1 MKAALY
7 ARVSTTEHDQNPE
20 TQLRILRAFASEE
33 GWITEPNEAL
43 EFVDHASGGDLNRPA
58 WKVMMKQVRRGSIK
72 AVAVTDIDRAFRS
85 VLDGSSILAE
95 LDALNVRFVPLG
107 QRGFDTNTPLGK
119 AAIQMS
125 LVWAEL
131 MRAELPAKIKA
142 GQARARA
149 EGRHPGRP
157 RRRLSQGVAR
167 AAVLEHGGNI
177 TAAARALKVP
187 RSTLQSRLK

>member
-1 MKAALY
+1 M
-7 ARVSTTEHDQNPE
+7 
-20 TQLRILRAFASEE
+20 
-33 GWITEPNEAL
+33 
-43 EFVDHASGGDLNRPA
+43 
-58 WKVMMKQVRRGSIK
+58 

-119 AAIQMS
+119 SAIQMS

-149 EGRHPGRP
+149 EGRYPGRP
-157 RRRLSQGVAR
+157 RRRLSRTQALE
-167 AAVLEHGGNI
+167 AVKKTQGNI
-177 TAAARALKVP
+177 TQAAKNLRVP
-187 RSTLQSRLK
+187 RSTLQSRL

>member
-142 GQARARA
+142 GQARARV

-157 RRRLSQGVAR
+157 RRRLNQGTAR

>member
-7 ARVSTTEHDQNPE
+7 ARVSTRDHDQNPE
-20 TQLRILRAFASEE
+20 TQLHVLRAFSGEE
-33 GWITEPNEAL
+33 GWSAYPNEAL
-43 EFVDHASGGDLNRPA
+43 EFVDHASGGNLNRPA
-58 WKVMMKQVRRGSIK
+58 WSEMMKLVRRGSIK
-72 AVAVTDIDRAFRS
+72 AIAVTHIDRAFRS
-85 VLDGSSILAE
+85 VLDGSAIMNE
-95 LDALNVRFVPLG
+95 LDLLGVRFVPLE
-107 QRGFDTNTPLGK
+107 QRGFDTGTPMGK

-157 RRRLSQGVAR
+157 RRRLSQR
-167 AAVLEHGGNI
+167 AARVAVAEYGGNI
-177 TAAARALKVP
+177 SAAARSLRVP
-187 RSTLQSRLK
+187 RSTLQSRLN